1 MSVRRPRGMSTSP
14 ERLAW
19 VVLRTANRVQSKGST
34 ARLVVPRDPELSDEL
49 GREWG
54 SIPNDE
60 DLLSAEEY
68 LEEHGYL
75 APTDIGLTR
84 GTYTITPAGLR
95 WVEGTQPKAPE
106 RSPVAGEEPEGAEPR
121 LASGGDQED
130 SETPTDVSQSWSGGG
145 RGSRRPWWRRMLGG
159 RGRA

>member
-1 MSVRRPRGMSTSP
+1 MRADP

-19 VVLRTANRVQSKGST
+19 VVLRTANRAQAKGST
-34 ARLVVPRDPELSDEL
+34 ARIVVPRDPELADEL

-54 SIPNDE
+54 SSPTDE

-75 APTDIGLTR
+75 APTDIVLTR

-95 WVEGTQPKAPE
+95 WVEGAPPGAPE
-106 RSPVAGEEPEGAEPR
+106 TSRVAGEEPAGAGSRFAPKE
-121 LASGGDQED
+121 DQVD
-130 SETPTDVSQSWSGGG
+130 SEPNTEVSDRWSGGG
-145 RGSRRPWWRRMLGG
+145 QGSRRPWWRRVFGR
-159 RGRA
+159 RGRI